1 VGDTVAVMAGEAD
14 FIALSKRAQVARMRS
29 VAVEALRAFP
39 VAVDRLTL
47 LQHGFNTTFRI
58 DTTDGRKLAMRIN
71 VNSRRSPANIAAE
84 VQWLDA
90 LARETDLVVAAPL
103 RTIDGRLTTVVHSP
117 DLGRELSVTV
127 FSWLNGRDLGEA
139 PTLEKSRA
147 VGVAMAKLHDHAATW
162 RPTNGAELSLF
173 DDPFWTLPDRLT
185 PANLGIES
193 DDLSVLRTMV
203 DRSASTMARL
213 FAAGSAQPIHT
224 DLHDWNVKWY
234 RGRLSVFDFDDSG
247 IGLPLQD
254 LAVATYYRRPEHD
267 HVDALFEGY
276 VSVRSLPEMSVED
289 FETLVAH
296 RNLLLLNDLLVT
308 TNAEHRAIIPNFTR
322 NTVTKLRNFLD
333 TGVYRHDLEGLLPLG
348 EP

>member
-1 VGDTVAVMAGEAD
+1 
-14 FIALSKRAQVARMRS
+14 MRS
-29 VAVEALRAFP
+29 LAQMVLTRYDLDVS
-39 VAVDRLTL
+39 RLTL
-47 LQHGFNTTFRI
+47 LEHGFNTTFRI

-90 LARETDLVVAAPL
+90 LARETDIVVAAPL
-103 RTIDGRLTTVVHSP
+103 RTIDGRLTTAVHSP
-117 DLGRELSVTV
+117 DLGRQLSVTV

-147 VGVAMAKLHDHAATW
+147 AGAAMAKLHDHAATW
-162 RPTNGAELSLF
+162 HPTDGAELSVL
-173 DDPFWTLPDRLT
+173 DDPFWTFPDRLT
-185 PANLGIES
+185 SENLAIDGG
-193 DDLSVLRTMV
+193 DLAVVRTMV
-203 DRSASTMARL
+203 DRSAATMARL
-213 FAAGSAQPIHT
+213 FAVGSAQPIHT
-224 DLHDWNVKWY
+224 DLHDWNMKWY
-234 RGRLSVFDFDDSG
+234 RGQLSVFDFDDSG
-247 IGLPLQD
+247 IGLPIQD

-267 HVDALFEGY
+267 HVEALFEGY
-276 VSVRSLPEMSVED
+276 VSVRSLPKMSDED

>member
-1 VGDTVAVMAGEAD
+1 MGDTVAAVAGELD
-14 FIALSKRAQVARMRS
+14 FIKLSKRAQVSRMRS
-29 VAVEALRAFP
+29 VALEAVRHFP
-39 VAVDRLTL
+39 VSVARLTL
-47 LQHGFNTTFRI
+47 LEHGFNTTFRV

-71 VNSRRSPANIAAE
+71 VNSRRSSENIAAE

-103 RTIDGRLTTVVHSP
+103 RTVDGRLTTTVHSP

-127 FSWLNGRDLGEA
+127 FSWLYGRDLGEA

-147 VGVAMAKLHDHAATW
+147 AGVAMAKLHDHGATW
-162 RPTNGAELSLF
+162 RPANGAELSLL
-173 DDPFWTLPDRLT
+173 DDPFWTFPDRLT
-185 PANLGIES
+185 SENLGIDG

-224 DLHDWNVKWY
+224 DLHNWNLKWY

-247 IGLPLQD
+247 IGLPVQD

-267 HVDALFEGY
+267 HVDALVEGY
-276 VSVRSLPEMSVED
+276 ASVRSLPDVSTDD
-289 FETLVAH
+289 FETLAAH

-322 NTVTKLRNFLD
+322 NTVRKLRNFLD
-333 TGVYRHDLEGLLPLG
+333 TGVYRHDLEGLLPLN
-348 EP
+348 